1 MEKLTPR
8 QAQILKL
15 ILRFSATHGFPP
27 TRAEIAEKLGF
38 RSPNAAEDHLRA
50 LERKK
55 AIRLLSGA
63 SRGIQVLGG
72 NKAGLPLVTR
82 VSAGKPVLDHVERH
96 CEIDANLFDPPADFL
111 LQVRGSSMQDA
122 GILNGDLLAVHASPE
137 ASTGQVVVARY
148 QDELI
153 VRRIRR
159 RRNQVQLDTEG
170 KGGKR
175 IEADLRD
182 GSLVIEGIGV
192 GVLRTALA

>member
-15 ILRFSATHGFPP
+15 IRRFVATHGFPP

-72 NKAGLPLVTR
+72 DKAGLPLVTR

-96 CEIDANLFDPPADFL
+96 CEIDANQFDPPADFL
-111 LQVRGSSMQDA
+111 LQVRGSAMQDA

-148 QDELI
+148 QDELL

-159 RRNQVQLDTEG
+159 RRNQVQLDAEG

-175 IEADLRD
+175 IEVDLRD

-192 GVLRTALA
+192 GLLRTAFV